1 MEFLVRPAGEV
12 GRHGG
17 IYYGSNQSGRG
28 IGNTVLD
35 WIDRTYDRGYRFYNS
50 VSTNP
55 SLLPR
60 TKEPTAHLKII
71 IKANGEQIVVAGD
84 DIWKSRDVG
93 PAHEL
98 DKPYLGFWA
107 WGNNQLRIS
116 NFIIR
121 PYTGK
126 TRRSLLMSL
135 QLSFPF
141 SAF

>member
-1 MEFLVRPAGEV
+1 MEFLVRPGDEV

-17 IYYGSNQSGRG
+17 IYYGSHQSGRQC
-28 IGNTVLD
+28 GNTVLD
-35 WIDRTYDRGYRFYNS
+35 WIDRTSDRGYRLYES
-50 VSTNP
+50 GPISP

-60 TKEPTAHLKII
+60 MKEPTGHLKII

-84 DIWKSRDVG
+84 DIWKSRNVG

-98 DKPYLGFWA
+98 DKPCLGFWA
-107 WGNNQLRIS
+107 WANNHLRIS

-126 TRRSLLMSL
+126 ARRS
-135 QLSFPF
+135 
-141 SAF
+141 